1 MIKEIKVT
9 PDTRWEC
16 ISCGK
21 CCHKLGSMFNSKL
34 FNGEGNK
41 CVKLNEKN
49 RCGIYTERPLGCKMY
64 PFYPDWE
71 KFKLGNVDFKLG
83 SLKIDSECG
92 GFGKGQRVVRNERL
106 FKKLNKIALEL
117 KRRIVANPKGRIN
130 ELFME

>member
-1 MIKEIKVT
+1 MIKETKVT

-21 CCHKLGSMFNSKL
+21 CCHKLGNAFNFRL
-34 FNGEGNK
+34 FNGNSDT

-71 KFKLGNVDFKLG
+71 KFKLGKVDFKLG
-83 SLKIDSECG
+83 SLKIDSGCS
-92 GFGKGQRVVRNERL
+92 GFGKGQKIVRNERL
-106 FKKLNKIALEL
+106 FKKLNKVSLEL
-117 KRRIVANPKGRIN
+117 KRRIVANPRGKIK

>member
-21 CCHKLGSMFNSKL
+21 CCHKLGKAFNSKL
-34 FNGEGNK
+34 FGGEGNK
-41 CVKLNEKN
+41 CIKLNERA
-49 RCGIYTERPLGCKMY
+49 RCEIYTERPLGCKMY

-71 KFKLGNVDFKLG
+71 KFKSGNVDFKLG
-83 SLKIDSECG
+83 SLKIDSECS
-92 GFGKGQRVVRNERL
+92 GFGKGQRIVRNERL
-106 FKKLNKIALEL
+106 FKKLNKISLEL
-117 KRRIVANPKGRIN
+117 KRRIVANPKGKIN